1 MQNHPDYQFI
11 LCDTNID
18 GVEVFYLSAIYTHF
32 GDSTT
37 NTYTIFWNFRKCWN
51 NINSIS
57 ATTYTNT
64 INAQAI
70 FVREL
75 TTTGNISIKRVLL
88 VVIDYDLDTIAT
100 ADEDLNNNGNYG
112 DDDTDGDQIPNF
124 IDEDYVLTSVEA
136 VVILNRNT
144 TNTTNYVDTD
154 GN

>member
-1 MQNHPDYQFI
+1 
-11 LCDTNID
+11 
-18 GVEVFYLSAIYTHF
+18 
-32 GDSTT
+32 
-37 NTYTIFWNFRKCWN
+37 
-51 NINSIS
+51 
-57 ATTYTNT
+57 
-64 INAQAI
+64 
-70 FVREL
+70 
-75 TTTGNISIKRVLL
+75 VLL